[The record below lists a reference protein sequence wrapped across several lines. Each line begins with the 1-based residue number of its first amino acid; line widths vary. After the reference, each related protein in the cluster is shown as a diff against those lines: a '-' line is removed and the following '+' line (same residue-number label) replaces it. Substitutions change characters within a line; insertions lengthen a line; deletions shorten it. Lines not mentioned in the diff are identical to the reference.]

1 MSYRHLILRSY
12 LKSLPKYHS
21 DQRLNESTTG
31 KRALRPITY
40 WDIPIIGQ
48 YLDGAKGTVKKVNEH
63 CLHAIEELEKS
74 AKAVCG
80 NESEKAKK
88 SQSFLA
94 KMFVLNTVSE
104 ATLITERND
113 WKYVDLDHC

>member
-1 MSYRHLILRSY
+1 MNRQPGSEHQ
-12 LKSLPKYHS
+12 
-21 DQRLNESTTG
+21 DQFLTG
-31 KRALRPITY
+31 TSQL
-40 WDIPIIGQ
+40 
-48 YLDGAKGTVKKVNEH
+48 LDSISMER
-63 CLHAIEELEKS
+63 
-74 AKAVCG
+74 KAVCG